1 MKLIP
6 RLDLLQQLHSLRGT
20 PDIKVITGVR
30 RSGKSELMRSFLS
43 SIEKEPDANIVYID
57 LTDLGNE
64 PLKEYHALHKYVQER
79 LKPDLVNVLCID
91 EVQLC
96 DNFELAIN
104 SIHSKGQWDIYLT
117 GSNAFMLSSDLATL
131 FTGRYVEVHVY
142 PFSFKEFR
150 QYFDEGDVNAQFDEY
165 VTTGGM
171 AGSYLYD
178 TNQGRS
184 SYVRAVYNT
193 IVNRDI
199 VQERSITNVAGFNA
213 LAEFLMDNI
222 GNLTSAN
229 SISGALTG
237 GGKPSSHVTV
247 GSHIGYLCESFLF
260 YKVKRYDIR
269 GKRYLETEDKYYL
282 ADQGFRWAVLGTR
295 NMDYGHVY
303 ENIVAI
309 ELMRRGYDVY
319 VGKLYQ
325 KELDFV
331 AMRASEKLYIQVRDD
346 ISSPGTLERETDPL
360 LRIRDAYPKILLAN
374 TKHDE
379 YDVEGIRV
387 VDMARWLAG

>member
-269 GKRYLETEDKYYL
+269 GKRYLET
-282 ADQGFRWAVLGTR
+282 
-295 NMDYGHVY
+295 
-303 ENIVAI
+303 
-309 ELMRRGYDVY
+309 
-319 VGKLYQ
+319 
-325 KELDFV
+325 
-331 AMRASEKLYIQVRDD
+331 
-346 ISSPGTLERETDPL
+346 
-360 LRIRDAYPKILLAN
+360 
-374 TKHDE
+374 
-379 YDVEGIRV
+379 
-387 VDMARWLAG
+387 